1 MINVIPQ
8 LLPTQ
13 LPVMRGQSWL
23 WMGRVF
29 PLRMVVKIPSLYIYI
44 YILLSDVIHVK
55 TEINYGSMLWQLRFA
70 SIGLLSLKLKCPPT
84 ATTLAMEGRK
94 HLKESSD

>member
-44 YILLSDVIHVK
+44 TFRRDSCQNRNK
-55 TEINYGSMLWQLRFA
+55 LWQHALA
-70 SIGLLSLKLKCPPT
+70 AQVCLNW
-84 ATTLAMEGRK
+84 TTQFEIEMHPHRHHLGHGREK
-94 HLKESSD
+94 TP